1 MVLCKKSPVKQLNM
15 YYRKINKFLDQFAIE
30 SLAVESRFT
39 LRTPRKITATN
50 FILSFF
56 LVVSKKHFS
65 LRTWAAELSQII
77 NEKVSFQAIDKKLQ
91 IRQLGFF
98 KLLFA
103 ESIKQSFLNNNSV
116 INSKLYSSFSR
127 VLLEDSTCIKLAKAL
142 YHHFSGSSTGNGKPI
157 TMSRIQL
164 SFDLKTNNLENVE
177 LTSYTSNDATFS
189 DNIIHRI
196 NKGDLVIRDLGYWK
210 ISVFKSIQKRLGFF
224 LSRFK
229 LGTNIY
235 LPDSYEIFDLVKCLK
250 KLDKNNCRTLDM
262 NVRIGQKDRLAV
274 RMVALKLTTE
284 QAKIRRRHAKSNW
297 GRKTKTS
304 KDSYYLMSWNILITN
319 VDDKVWSTKD
329 VYNAYALRWQI
340 EMMFKNLKSNFKIDK
355 FMNTIKGSNPIRPEI
370 LLYLCM
376 TFLTIVYMP
385 SFNKYRRIILEKYSK
400 HLSSLK
406 FGQFILDK
414 FLMFCQVS
422 ESNIIEYLVLY
433 YCYDKR
439 SDRQNC
445 SEILY
450 SNYSLS

>member
-1 MVLCKKSPVKQLNM
+1 M
-15 YYRKINKFLDQFAIE
+15 YYRKINKFLDQFAID

-50 FILSFF
+50 FLLSFF
-56 LVVSKKHFS
+56 LVVSKQHFS

-142 YHHFSGSSTGNGKPI
+142 YHHFSGSSTGKGNPT

-196 NKGDLVIRDLGYWK
+196 NKGDLMIRDLGYWK
-210 ISVFKSIQKRLGFF
+210 ISVFKSIKERLGFF

-229 LGTNIY
+229 LVTNIY
-235 LPDSYEIFDLVKCLK
+235 LPDSYEIFEYPLK
-250 KLDKNNCRTLDM
+250 KGCRQD
-262 NVRIGQKDRLAV
+262 N
-274 RMVALKLTTE
+274 
-284 QAKIRRRHAKSNW
+284 
-297 GRKTKTS
+297 
-304 KDSYYLMSWNILITN
+304 
-319 VDDKVWSTKD
+319 
-329 VYNAYALRWQI
+329 
-340 EMMFKNLKSNFKIDK
+340 
-355 FMNTIKGSNPIRPEI
+355 
-370 LLYLCM
+370 
-376 TFLTIVYMP
+376 
-385 SFNKYRRIILEKYSK
+385 
-400 HLSSLK
+400 
-406 FGQFILDK
+406 
-414 FLMFCQVS
+414 
-422 ESNIIEYLVLY
+422 
-433 YCYDKR
+433 
-439 SDRQNC
+439 
-445 SEILY
+445 
-450 SNYSLS
+450 